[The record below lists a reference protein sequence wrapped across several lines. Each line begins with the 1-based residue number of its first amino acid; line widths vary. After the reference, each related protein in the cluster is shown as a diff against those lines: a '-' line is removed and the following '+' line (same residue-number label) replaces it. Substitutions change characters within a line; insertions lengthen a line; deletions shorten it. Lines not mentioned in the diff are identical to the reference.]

1 MRRRSPAG
9 LLAAALATVLACASA
24 HAQATAGGASRLG
37 SVEVSGSQRFASA
50 RIAAAT
56 GLSVGSQ
63 VTRDSLQEGAD
74 RLAKLGWFS
83 AVDYRFS
90 SGASGV
96 NVEYQV
102 KDAESVPVEF
112 DNFVWLTDQEIKT
125 ALNGSGILFDGTA
138 PLDGTILD
146 AIAAQLANA
155 LDAKQVHV
163 QVSHQLTQNPA
174 GERIQ
179 DFQVEDADMRVSGVE
194 FSDPLARA
202 DHGIQQAL
210 SGVVGKPYSRTRLE
224 LFEVEQIRPVY
235 FAHAYLQVRFGEP
248 SSRFAATPSQ
258 PIPET
263 VVALLKIDAGPAFT
277 WGGAQWSG
285 NAALTSQNLDALVQL
300 ASGAPADGNSIQAL
314 WDRVSDAYAQ
324 RGYLDATLTPTTQ
337 FDVAV
342 KRVHYTV
349 AINEGIQYHMGQL
362 VLTGLSTEGERR
374 IRGAWKIAPG
384 ALFDQGVYQQ
394 FLTEGIQEALVGL
407 PFHYE
412 KIGRYLQK
420 NPKSATVDVMID
432 FQ

>member
-1 MRRRSPAG
+1 
-9 LLAAALATVLACASA
+9 
-24 HAQATAGGASRLG
+24 
-37 SVEVSGSQRFASA
+37 
-50 RIAAAT
+50 
-56 GLSVGSQ
+56 
-63 VTRDSLQEGAD
+63 
-74 RLAKLGWFS
+74 
-83 AVDYRFS
+83 
-90 SGASGV
+90 
-96 NVEYQV
+96 
-102 KDAESVPVEF
+102 
-112 DNFVWLTDQEIKT
+112 
-125 ALNGSGILFDGTA
+125 
-138 PLDGTILD
+138 
-146 AIAAQLANA
+146 
-155 LDAKQVHV
+155 
-163 QVSHQLTQNPA
+163 
-174 GERIQ
+174 
-179 DFQVEDADMRVSGVE
+179 
-194 FSDPLARA
+194 
-202 DHGIQQAL
+202 
-210 SGVVGKPYSRTRLE
+210 
-224 LFEVEQIRPVY
+224 VY
-235 FAHAYLQVRFGEP
+235 FAHAYLQVKFGEP
-248 SSRFAATPSQ
+248 SSRFATTPSQ
-258 PIPET
+258 PIPGT

-374 IRGAWKIAPG
+374 IRGAWKIAPD